1 MRTSHMIYIGAAL
14 TSLMCGTLI
23 ANQIWPIPQP
33 TTHVPTTAASA
44 QTQAQPEAPLVR
56 PEQEQRPRIDVVF
69 VVDTTGSMGGL
80 LDGAK
85 RKIWSIA
92 NRLASGQPRPDIR
105 VGLVAFRDL
114 NDEYVTRNSPLTRDL
129 DGLQGDLNALAA
141 GGGGDGPEHVNQGLA
156 DAIHGMA
163 WEQGDNVLR
172 LVFLVGDAPPHDDY
186 AGPSSSDLA
195 AAAKAKGIVIN
206 TIRCGQQPETA
217 AAWTRIAQLAGGEMS
232 TIDQDGGV
240 DRLDSPFDAEL
251 AELNRSLAATSLGW
265 GSATDKARA
274 HRKVRARSSLSG
286 EAAADAASYSA
297 KTARLNDEDL
307 LSALDEG
314 RVELERVANEALP
327 ENMQRMSTSEQQAYV
342 ADLRRQREALN
353 KQILEVAKKR
363 DAWVEDNSGA
373 DGFDNSVVDMLRS
386 QAADI
391 GVAY

>member
-23 ANQIWPIPQP
+23 AHQIWPIPQP
-33 TTHVPTTAASA
+33 NQPATTVVSA
-44 QTQAQPEAPLVR
+44 QDQAPPQRA
-56 PEQEQRPRIDVVF
+56 QQDQRPRIDVVF

-80 LDGAK
+80 IDGAK

-92 NRLASGQPRPDIR
+92 DRLASGQPRPDIR

-114 NDEYVTRNSPLTRDL
+114 GDEYVTRMTPLTRDL
-129 DGLQGDLNALAA
+129 DGLQGDLNALVAA
-141 GGGGDGPEHVNQGLA
+141 GGGDGPEHVNQGLA
-156 DAIHGMA
+156 DAIHGMS

-195 AAAKAKGIVIN
+195 VAAKAKGIVVN
-206 TIRCGQQPETA
+206 TIRCGQQPDTA

-232 TIDQDGGV
+232 TIAQDGGV
-240 DRLDSPFDAEL
+240 ERLDSPFDAEL

-265 GSATDKARA
+265 GSATDKANA
-274 HRKVRARSSLSG
+274 HRKVRARASLAG
-286 EAAADAASYSA
+286 EAAASAASYAA
-297 KTARLNDEDL
+297 KTSRLNDEDL

-314 RVELERVANEALP
+314 RVDLDRVANEALP
-327 ENMQRMSTSEQQAYV
+327 ETMQSMSTSEQKTYV
-342 ADLRRQREALN
+342 EDLRRQRTALN
-353 KQILEVAKKR
+353 NKILEVAKKR
-363 DAWVEDNSGA
+363 DAWVEDNSGD
-373 DGFDNSVVDMLRS
+373 DGFDNNVVDMLRT